1 MPCRLNPTRTAR
13 PIVARRFFDTTE
25 PARKSVLGFL
35 VFALL
40 CRFGFAA
47 TPVSNCPPAT
57 FGPTPAGLGLA
68 AMIQAPATVFF
79 APTITT
85 QPKAISD
92 RLAPPR
98 QRPAKLSA
106 GSTLR
111 EFFELWFLPVVLNGD
126 TNAKLSTVRSYESS
140 LDWWERLTDDPPLSA
155 VDAYTLATL
164 KTGLRA
170 ATWRRGPHAPAR
182 TLSAHSIAKHLKQLR
197 AVLLRV
203 GPTIDRALPSAGLLD
218 NAPFMRVA
226 TPKRQMPKP
235 AMPLDVVRAVVLEC
249 LRLRDADDR
258 REWFARVSLLFYTGA
273 RIGTAQAV
281 GPRNVVEREGRRWLI
296 VDGED
301 VKTGNAFAV
310 PLHAEAAA
318 ALDRLP
324 ARNGRFFRQV
334 HPRTLSRKFAW
345 LQKRAGVA
353 RPLGFHAVR
362 RTHGEQMVAVGAAS
376 GQLAAQLSLDHAR
389 ADTTRQFYA
398 DARALLIDRL
408 PKLVDDVADLGQLRL
423 FS

>member
-1 MPCRLNPTRTAR
+1 
-13 PIVARRFFDTTE
+13 
-25 PARKSVLGFL
+25 
-35 VFALL
+35 
-40 CRFGFAA
+40 
-47 TPVSNCPPAT
+47 
-57 FGPTPAGLGLA
+57 
-68 AMIQAPATVFF
+68 MITAPATVFF
-79 APTITT
+79 PPTLTTPTNRNAAPIV
-85 QPKAISD
+85 
-92 RLAPPR
+92 PPR
-98 QRPAKLSA
+98 VRPAKLSA
-106 GSTLR
+106 ASTLR

-126 TNAKLSTVRSYESS
+126 TNAKLATVRSYESS
-140 LDWWERLTDDPPLSA
+140 LDWWERLTDDPPLAS

-182 TLSAHSIAKHLKQLR
+182 SLAPHSIAKHLKQLR

-226 TPKRQMPKP
+226 TPKRQVPKP
-235 AMPLDVVRAVVLEC
+235 SMPLDAVRAVAIES
-249 LRLRDADDR
+249 LRIAAPDDR

-281 GPRNVVEREGRRWLI
+281 GPGHVVERDGRKWL
-296 VDGED
+296 VVADDD
-301 VKTGNAFAV
+301 VKTGNALALPV
-310 PLHAEAAA
+310 HPELLA
-318 ALDRLP
+318 ALERLTP
-324 ARNGRFFRQV
+324 RNGRYFRQR

-345 LQKRAGVA
+345 LQKRAGLKTA
-353 RPLGFHAVR
+353 LGFHAVR
-362 RTHGEQMVAVGAAS
+362 RTHAEQMVAVGAAS
-376 GQLAAQLSLDHAR
+376 GQLAAQMALDHAR